1 MGTKLYSAVG
11 QILSGF
17 ASLHQLLEFKSNN
30 QYVTTLIQ
38 GV

>member
-1 MGTKLYSAVG
+1 MGTKLCSAVR
-11 QILSGF
+11 QIFSDF